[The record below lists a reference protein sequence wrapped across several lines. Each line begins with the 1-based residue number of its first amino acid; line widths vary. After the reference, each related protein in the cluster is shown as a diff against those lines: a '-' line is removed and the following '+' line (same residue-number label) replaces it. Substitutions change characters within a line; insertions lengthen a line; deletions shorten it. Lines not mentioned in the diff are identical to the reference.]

1 MDKVNEDLDYIKKFS
16 KITITKACEKAKVRT
31 NNLWS
36 GKLSKNKIK
45 KIRKIIESSIAE
57 LYLYN
62 EDKENE

>member
-1 MDKVNEDLDYIKKFS
+1 MNKVNEDLDYIKKFS
-16 KITITKACEKAKVRT
+16 KITIVKACEKAKVRT
-31 NNLWS
+31 NNLWA